1 MATIMALKAVTL
13 VGRYAPLLGRPG
25 SGSQLA
31 SSRNSKSRLNVTEAA
46 ATIAATTMSSRCS
59 AESPFSTR
67 MARVTT
73 STGEKCWP
81 ASSLPYSVEKI
92 APRQGQHVGEIMR
105 VHPLQ
110 KPLLSERPAGG
121 ILSDGRAELAGCHDV

>member
-46 ATIAATTMSSRCS
+46 ATMSSRCS

-81 ASSLPYSVEKI
+81 ASSLSYSVEKI